1 MMRNVPLFSPVAT
14 AVAQVQTPLGAAR
27 VLVLYIVAIVN
38 LSVDVDVDV
47 KFRSRR
53 YGCVMDWLFV
63 YSKNVYGGCCYIY
76 MDNSRAGK
84 HSASGQRNRRRRNVC
99 SAVKLSSEPPLNT
112 PSLTGKAK

>member
-76 MDNSRAGK
+76 MDTGTHELVSTLHPDRGI
-84 HSASGQRNRRRRNVC
+84 
-99 SAVKLSSEPPLNT
+99 AVGGMFAQLSSFPP
-112 PSLTGKAK
+112 SHR